1 MNLTSQAKYALAS
14 GNYELAHQLYQR
26 AMKDQPELAH
36 IYLISLNIARSK
48 MGMEPH
54 SRETLHRLP
63 NTPTQNYSNDANISK
78 TTYSNLDH
86 LYRMVTFSAP
96 VRCQLV
102 SEDRS
107 LVSILIT
114 AKNSA
119 KFIEE
124 SVTSALRQTWKN
136 LEVIVIDNAST
147 DATWTIL
154 KRLQASVNNLICRK
168 INVSSNDYFAKNY
181 ALKLARGE
189 FIFFQNGSDLCHP
202 ERIDICMH
210 YFEALHLSALRGTY
224 STISPPSN
232 TIIPDNSRAGSLD
245 LATTG
250 FRRNVFEAI
259 GNFDCATHEPGLD
272 LLNRMRSNAEAK
284 NLRLSDLE
292 LPLYYSPLNI
302 EGANTNFQDENP
314 APSQSSQCISAP
326 PLSWND
332 IEPHLAPR
340 ENYAHSSER
349 TNCSYRHT
357 QLATD
362 SIPLVVATL
371 CSIPER
377 AELLRQVLASLAPQV
392 DALHI
397 YLDRYDSIPDFVRNC
412 HSQVTVY
419 LSKDHP
425 GLRDNG
431 KFLAFSA
438 LEEDCYYFTA
448 DDDIVYPPDYV
459 ASMVRR
465 IEDYERQAV
474 IGVHGV
480 LLPEQADAY
489 FTSFRKVHMFKKELE
504 RDALVNNLGTG
515 TVAFHSS
522 LLRGLDLTHFGTPGM
537 ADLYLSVFCKQRDI
551 PMIALARPEDWLQ
564 ELPSPN
570 TSLYNEFRQADDQQS
585 ALIRAHKPWGY
596 AAITKAVAGASMRAT
611 KPDTGERLQRLIP
624 LLHAC
629 LK

>member
-14 GNYELAHQLYQR
+14 GNYELAHELYQK

-48 MGMEPH
+48 MGMQPY
-54 SRETLHRLP
+54 SREPLHQLP
-63 NTPTQNYSNDANISK
+63 NTPTENYSNDRNIPK
-78 TTYSNLDH
+78 TTDGNLDH
-86 LYRMVTFSAP
+86 LYRTVTFYAP
-96 VRCQLV
+96 ARCQ
-102 SEDRS
+102 SAIEDRP

-154 KRLQASVNNLICRK
+154 KRLQASVDNLICKK
-168 INVSSNDYFAKNY
+168 INVCSNDYFAKNY

-210 YFEALHLSALRGTY
+210 YFDALHLSALRGPY
-224 STISPPSN
+224 SIISPPSN

-245 LATTG
+245 LATTS

-259 GNFDCATHEPGLD
+259 GNFNCATHEPGVD
-272 LLNRMRSNAEAK
+272 LLNRMRSNAEAESLK
-284 NLRLSDLE
+284 LYDLE
-292 LPLYYSPLNI
+292 LPLYYSALNI
-302 EGANTNFQDENP
+302 EGATTNFQDESP
-314 APSQSSQCISAP
+314 APPPSSQCITAP
-326 PLSWND
+326 PLSWNN
-332 IEPHLAPR
+332 IEPHVAPR
-340 ENYAHSSER
+340 ENCTHSSES

-357 QLATD
+357 QLATG
-362 SIPLVVATL
+362 SIPLAVAAL

-412 HSQVTVY
+412 HPQVTVY

-480 LLPEQADAY
+480 LLPEQAEGY

-522 LLRGLDLTHFGTPGM
+522 LLRGLDLTHFSTPGM
-537 ADLYLSVFCKQRDI
+537 ADLHLSVFCKQRDI

-596 AAITKAVAGASMRAT
+596 AAISKAVAGASMRAT
-611 KPDTGERLQRLIP
+611 QPDTGERLQRLIP